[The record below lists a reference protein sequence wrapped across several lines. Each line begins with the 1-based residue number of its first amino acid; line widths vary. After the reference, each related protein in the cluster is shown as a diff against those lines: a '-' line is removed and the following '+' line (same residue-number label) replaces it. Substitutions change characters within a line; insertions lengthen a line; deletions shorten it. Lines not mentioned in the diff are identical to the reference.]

1 MIFLTGDTHG
11 EFSHVADFCRKM
23 QTTIDDIVIILG
35 DVGLNYYGGKRDRL
49 QKELLDSLK
58 TTFFC
63 IHGNHEKRP
72 CNIASYYTKEWHG
85 GQIFVE
91 EAHPNLLFAID
102 GEVYELNR
110 LNTIV
115 IGGAYS
121 VDKFRRLQNHWSW
134 WPDEQPSDEIKA
146 KVEKT
151 LAQHHWTMDIILSH
165 TTPKK
170 YEPVEAFLPMVDQ
183 STVDSSTELWLD
195 TIEDRLKYRHWYC
208 GHYHIEKRIDN
219 LTIMFQSFREFPNMS
234 DFDKSQYR

>member
-11 EFSHVADFCRKM
+11 DFHHVVDFCHKM
-23 QTTIDDIVIILG
+23 QTTQDDIVVILG

-49 QKELLDSLK
+49 QKELLDTLE

-72 CNIASYYTKEWHG
+72 ENIASYHVKGWHG
-85 GQIFVE
+85 GQVYVE
-91 EAHPNLLFAID
+91 DAHPNLLFAID
-102 GEVYELNR
+102 GEIYDLNG
-110 LNTIV
+110 LQTIV

-151 LAQHHWTMDIILSH
+151 LEARNWEVDIVLSH
-165 TTPKK
+165 TTPLR

-183 STVDSSTELWLD
+183 STVDKNTEIWLGK
-195 TIEDRLKYRHWYC
+195 IEERLKYRHWYC
-208 GHYHIEKRIDN
+208 GHYHIEKSIDN
-219 LTIMFQSFREFPNMS
+219 LTIMFQSFREFPNKA
-234 DFDKSQYR
+234 DLVNGQ